1 VVHRATLEQAHA
13 FFKARRY
20 PAKKAEILKYLQ
32 CSEATFKRTLKALRE
47 EYGAPIT
54 YSRELDGYQYV
65 DDKFELDTPGLWLS
79 PHTLLALVGTQKLL
93 VQLKLDFLNQPLA
106 HIRQQI
112 ENFLNKQKIKL
123 GHLDRIR
130 ILPINA
136 RIHDP
141 NQFQQITAALLQRQ
155 CLYITYYA
163 RGKDET
169 THRTVSPQ
177 RLAHYKD
184 NWYLDA
190 WCHLRQEM
198 RMFALDGLHEVV
210 PDNSPCIDID
220 QPTLDALLA
229 SGYGIFSGN
238 AQYTA
243 VLRFSARRA
252 RWIATEQW
260 HPQQIGTWLD
270 DGHYQL
276 HIPYADAR
284 ELLMD
289 IQRHLP
295 EVEIVAPPALKKA
308 LVAHLQQ
315 AIAIHKPVKNNQH
328 GLSF

>member
-1 VVHRATLEQAHA
+1 MVANATLQRLHA
-13 FFKARRY
+13 YFKARRF
-20 PAKKAEILKYLQ
+20 ASRKSDILKHLQ
-32 CSEATFKRTLKALRE
+32 CSESTLKRTLKALRE
-47 EYGAPIT
+47 EHGAPLV
-54 YSRELDGYQYV
+54 YERQNDGYRYC
-65 DDKFELDTPGLWLS
+65 DDKFELDTPGFWLN
-79 PHTLLALVGTQKLL
+79 PHTLLALLGMQKLL
-93 VQLKLDFLNQPLA
+93 VQLRLDFLNQPLSLLGK
-106 HIRQQI
+106 QI
-112 ENFLNKQKIKL
+112 EQCLRKHHFNPQ
-123 GHLDRIR
+123 HLDRIR

-141 NQFQQITAALLQRQ
+141 NQFQQITAAVLQRQ
-155 CLYITYYA
+155 CLTITYYA

-169 THRTVSPQ
+169 TRRTVSPQ

-198 RMFALDGLHEVV
+198 RMFALDGLREVV

-229 SGYGIFSGN
+229 SGYGIFAGN
-238 AQYTA
+238 AQHTA

-252 RWIATEQW
+252 RWVATEQW
-260 HPQQIGTWLD
+260 HPQQIATWLD
-270 DGHYQL
+270 DGRYQL

-295 EVEIVAPPALKKA
+295 EVEIVAPPALKQA
-308 LVAHLQQ
+308 LFAHLQQ
-315 AIAIHKPVKNNQH
+315 AMAIHQTT
-328 GLSF
+328 

>member
-1 VVHRATLEQAHA
+1 MDRRIKIEQAHA
-13 FFKARRY
+13 YFKARRY
-20 PAKKAEILKYLQ
+20 PSSKSDILKHLQ
-32 CSEATFKRTLKALRE
+32 CSVPTFKRIIKTLRE
-47 EYGAPIT
+47 EHGAPLI
-54 YSRELDGYQYV
+54 YQRESNGYLYTNA
-65 DDKFELDTPGLWLS
+65 KFELDAPGFWLN
-79 PHTLLALVGTQKLL
+79 PHTLLALLGMQKLL
-93 VQLKLDFLNQPLA
+93 VQLRLDFLNQPLSLLGK
-106 HIRQQI
+106 QI
-112 ENFLNKQKIKL
+112 EQCLRKHHFNPQ
-123 GHLDRIR
+123 HLDRIR

-141 NQFQQITAALLQRQ
+141 NQFQQITAAVLQRQ
-155 CLYITYYA
+155 CLTITYYA

-169 THRTVSPQ
+169 TRRTVSPQ

-198 RMFALDGLHEVV
+198 RIFALDGLREVV

-238 AQYTA
+238 AKHTA

-252 RWIATEQW
+252 RWVATEQW
-260 HPQQIGTWLD
+260 HPQQISTWLD
-270 DGHYQL
+270 DGRYQL

-295 EVEIVAPPALKKA
+295 EVEIVAPPALKQA

-315 AIAIHKPVKNNQH
+315 AIAIHQTT
-328 GLSF
+328 